1 MAVRT
6 LQVSIPVSF
15 LGVYRLSGGSK
26 PIHFEL
32 VVTLGENVFERP
44 RPEGEVLSINIA
56 PLKRSHK
63 PDPRFS
69 KLSAKEPSVDA
80 QIAGLGSPTGGAR
93 GNLHL
98 EGRTLPQ
105 PRLDPNATAVHLH
118 NLFGDGE
125 PETGAT
131 LGLGNR
137 AVDLV
142 ELLENPRLML
152 LGDARTRVCH
162 TDGEVAADHLRG
174 HAHLARVGELDCV
187 ADEVEEHLS

>member
-1 MAVRT
+1 MSPSKHSVHAPCCGCSRLLLWHMAVRT

-15 LGVYRLSGGSK
+15 LGVCRLSRRVEADPFLAGRDPGGKSFCTTK
-26 PIHFEL
+26 
-32 VVTLGENVFERP
+32 TP
-44 RPEGEVLSINIA
+44 RRSSFLYA
-56 PLKRSHK
+56 PFKRFHK
-63 PDPRFS
+63 TDPR
-69 KLSAKEPSVDA
+69 LSPLPAKEPSLDA

-118 NLFGDGE
+118 NLLGDGE

-152 LGDARTRVCH
+152 LGD
-162 TDGEVAADHLRG
+162 
-174 HAHLARVGELDCV
+174 
-187 ADEVEEHLS
+187 